1 MVEGP
6 PPDAPV
12 TAGGE
17 GLSTSR
23 ASAARS
29 VAGERCEVVGVG
41 EEPFGRVLAQPVPGS
56 ARSEE
61 VVLVHDDRRPTGVL
75 DRRCA
80 PSGEGR
86 LAGPV
91 DPVDGDEGGA
101 PERDDVAGEE
111 HANIGNE
118 KRGGSAGL
126 GRVPEPRWI
135 P

>member
-6 PPDAPV
+6 PPDITV

-17 GLSTSR
+17 GVEHVS
-23 ASAARS
+23 
-29 VAGERCEVVGVG
+29 GERGEVVGVG

-75 DRRCA
+75 DRRCE

-91 DPVDGDEGGA
+91 HAVDGDEGGA

-111 HANIGNE
+111 VHV
-118 KRGGSAGL
+118 GGGHPTS
-126 GRVPEPRWI
+126 RP
-135 P
+135 